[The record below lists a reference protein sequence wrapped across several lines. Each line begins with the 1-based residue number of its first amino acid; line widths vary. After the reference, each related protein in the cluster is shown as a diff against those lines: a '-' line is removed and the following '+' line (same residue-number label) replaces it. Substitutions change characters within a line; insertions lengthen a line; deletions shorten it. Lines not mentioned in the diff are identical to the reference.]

1 MLLTKEVEITVN
13 SSDIGW
19 YESKGYKIPK
29 YWSKK
34 HKSFLMKRGTKILV
48 KTEDLTNGSHA
59 LVQVRC
65 DYCGKIL
72 SRSYKEYIRCHDN
85 ELGDCC
91 HSCEGVKFKRTIQE
105 KYGVSRVFD
114 LPEVQQKIK
123 TANNLKY
130 GRDWGLQSLEVREKI
145 EKTMMDKYGVVHP
158 LQKEEFLNKAMST
171 RCENMTNPTSKPQL
185 KLSCILLQ
193 MYGNCEIEVPCDKCS
208 LDCVI
213 LIDNQKID
221 VEYDGWY
228 WHQDTNR
235 DRRRDNFVKSKGYKI
250 LRVKGNHQDLMPTQE
265 QIDIAISQLLN
276 GKNYTEIIM

>member
-1 MLLTKEVEITVN
+1 MNQKVIKYQ
-13 SSDIGW
+13 DIGV
-19 YESKGYKIPK
+19 
-29 YWSKK
+29 KK

-250 LRVKGNHQDLMPTQE
+250 FRVKGNHQDLMPTQE

>member
-1 MLLTKEVEITVN
+1 MLLTKEVEIAVN

-19 YESKGYKIPK
+19 YESKGYKIPR

-72 SRSYKEYIRCHDN
+72 SRPYKEYIRCHDN

-185 KLSCILLQ
+185 KLS
-193 MYGNCEIEVPCDKCS
+193 
-208 LDCVI
+208 
-213 LIDNQKID
+213 
-221 VEYDGWY
+221 
-228 WHQDTNR
+228 
-235 DRRRDNFVKSKGYKI
+235 
-250 LRVKGNHQDLMPTQE
+250 
-265 QIDIAISQLLN
+265 
-276 GKNYTEIIM
+276 

>member
-1 MLLTKEVEITVN
+1 MLLTKEVEIAVN

-19 YESKGYKIPK
+19 YESKGYKIPR

-65 DYCGKIL
+65 DSCGKIL
-72 SRSYKEYIRCHDN
+72 SRPYKEYIRCHDN

-250 LRVKGNHQDLMPTQE
+250 LRVKGNRQDLMPTKE

>member
-1 MLLTKEVEITVN
+1 
-13 SSDIGW
+13 
-19 YESKGYKIPK
+19 
-29 YWSKK
+29 
-34 HKSFLMKRGTKILV
+34 MKRGTKILV

-72 SRSYKEYIRCHDN
+72 SRPYKEYIRCHDN

-130 GRDWGLQSLEVREKI
+130 GCDWGLQSLEVREKI

>member
-1 MLLTKEVEITVN
+1 MLLTKEVEIAVN

-19 YESKGYKIPK
+19 YESKGYKIPR

-65 DYCGKIL
+65 DYCDKIL
-72 SRSYKEYIRCHDN
+72 SRPYKEYIRCHDN

-145 EKTMMDKYGVVHP
+145 EKTMMDRYGVVHP

-250 LRVKGNHQDLMPTQE
+250 LRVKGNREDLMPTQE